1 MRQRTTSP
9 SRHGRP
15 GPLLAVLVLAGGG
28 YSLVQSLVV
37 PALPTLQLRLHTT
50 QTGAAWVFTAFLL
63 SAAVATPLAGR
74 LGDLYGRRR
83 ILLWTLA
90 ALSAGILVA
99 ALTTSLAVM
108 IGARA
113 IQGVGAGVFPLSFGI
128 IRDELDAGS
137 VARGTAWISAV
148 LGAGGVLGIVLS
160 GPILEHLSYHWLFWV
175 PLGVTV
181 TSGVAAFR
189 IVPDRPAART
199 GSISWLS
206 AALLASWLVCLLLAI
221 SEGPD
226 EGWQSGRVVGL
237 FVGAA
242 VLALAWIAA
251 EQRVRTPLVDLKML
265 RGRGVW
271 TTNVVAVLVGWGMY
285 SAFVLV
291 PQQVEAPASAGGFG
305 ASVATAGLYLVPWT
319 FALAIASSVSGRLS
333 ARFGSRL
340 PLVIGCVVST
350 AGFVWLLD
358 QHDQPWQILAAS
370 TALGAGTGFAFASMV
385 NLVIESVGPEQTGV
399 ATGVNITLRTV
410 GGAIGTQVAASVLAA
425 TLTANGAVSHR
436 GFAIAFAIGAAMLA
450 LATLAALAAPRGT
463 RTGVRHP
470 SPALQLTLPRK
481 VS

>member
-1 MRQRTTSP
+1 M
-9 SRHGRP
+9 
-15 GPLLAVLVLAGGG
+15 LVLAGGG

-83 ILLWTLA
+83 ILLLTLA

-199 GSISWLS
+199 GPISWLS

-221 SEGPD
+221 SEGP
-226 EGWQSGRVVGL
+226 RRGL
-237 FVGAA
+237 A
-242 VLALAWIAA
+242 VRSSCRALRRRACS
-251 EQRVRTPLVDLKML
+251 RS
-265 RGRGVW
+265 RGSQP
-271 TTNVVAVLVGWGMY
+271 N
-285 SAFVLV
+285 SAC
-291 PQQVEAPASAGGFG
+291 
-305 ASVATAGLYLVPWT
+305 
-319 FALAIASSVSGRLS
+319 
-333 ARFGSRL
+333 ARRWS
-340 PLVIGCVVST
+340 I
-350 AGFVWLLD
+350 
-358 QHDQPWQILAAS
+358 
-370 TALGAGTGFAFASMV
+370 
-385 NLVIESVGPEQTGV
+385 
-399 ATGVNITLRTV
+399 
-410 GGAIGTQVAASVLAA
+410 
-425 TLTANGAVSHR
+425 
-436 GFAIAFAIGAAMLA
+436 
-450 LATLAALAAPRGT
+450 
-463 RTGVRHP
+463 
-470 SPALQLTLPRK
+470 
-481 VS
+481 